1 MLSTQ
6 LHTLNLAKKI
16 HVSLKVTPPPVLSA
30 TQCPLTSANVPDT
43 ASTLTGDAQADAISN
58 VQPDKSTRLVA
69 LLVHKHAGIN
79 HTTAMMIIA
88 LMVAI
93 AQKDNTS
100 MTASVSSDT
109 SAHVSSAVKYLIHDP
124 ESDVTVTNASVSMVA
139 GCVLR
144 TNATE
149 FALPSLLTTLHSTVS
164 TSISM
169 ANAHMYLPEAKLV
182 ICHSKF

>member
-1 MLSTQ
+1 LSPARRT
-6 LHTLNLAKKI
+6 
-16 HVSLKVTPPPVLSA
+16 HVSPKVMPPPVLSA

-43 ASTLTGDAQADAISN
+43 ASTLTGDAQADAIFN
-58 VQPDKSTRLVA
+58 VQLDKSTRLVA

-100 MTASVSSDT
+100 MTASVLSDT
-109 SAHVSSAVKYLIHDP
+109 SAHVSSAVKNSTHDP
-124 ESDVTVTNASVSMVA
+124 ESDVTATNASVSMVA
-139 GCVLR
+139 GCVPR

-164 TSISM
+164 TSIFM
-169 ANAHMYLPEAKLV
+169 ANVHMYLPEAKLA
-182 ICHSKF
+182 ICHLKF